1 MSVRR
6 AAWTAYR
13 TDAKHRQRA
22 IDEDNEGL
30 GNESV
35 ENVIEL
41 SDASDEEEEEEEDDK
56 GAQQEEK
63 GAVEQVPVNETL
75 VRSEHLSCWEVR
87 EPASI
92 CASTNKSLL
101 RFALYS
107 RFCLA
112 GSQ

>member
-6 AAWTAYR
+6 AAWTSYR

-35 ENVIEL
+35 ENAIEL
-41 SDASDEEEEEEEDDK
+41 SDASDEEEEEEDK

-63 GAVEQVPVNETL
+63 GAVEQVPVNDNA
-75 VRSEHLSCWEVR
+75 R
-87 EPASI
+87 EE
-92 CASTNKSLL
+92 
-101 RFALYS
+101 
-107 RFCLA
+107 
-112 GSQ
+112 

>member
-13 TDAKHRQRA
+13 TDAKHTQRV

-35 ENVIEL
+35 ENAIEL
-41 SDASDEEEEEEEDDK
+41 SDASDEEEEEEDK

-63 GAVEQVPVNETL
+63 GAVEQVPVNDNAPE
-75 VRSEHLSCWEVR
+75 E
-87 EPASI
+87 
-92 CASTNKSLL
+92 
-101 RFALYS
+101 
-107 RFCLA
+107 
-112 GSQ
+112 

>member
-13 TDAKHRQRA
+13 TDAKHTQRV

-35 ENVIEL
+35 ENAIEL
-41 SDASDEEEEEEEDDK
+41 SDASDEEEEEEEDK

-63 GAVEQVPVNETL
+63 GAVEQVPVNDNA
-75 VRSEHLSCWEVR
+75 R
-87 EPASI
+87 EE
-92 CASTNKSLL
+92 
-101 RFALYS
+101 
-107 RFCLA
+107 
-112 GSQ
+112 

>member
-13 TDAKHRQRA
+13 TDAKHTQRV

-35 ENVIEL
+35 ENAIEL
-41 SDASDEEEEEEEDDK
+41 SDASDEEEEEEDK

-63 GAVEQVPVNETL
+63 GAVEQVPVNDNA
-75 VRSEHLSCWEVR
+75 R
-87 EPASI
+87 EE
-92 CASTNKSLL
+92 
-101 RFALYS
+101 
-107 RFCLA
+107 
-112 GSQ
+112 

>member
-13 TDAKHRQRA
+13 TDAKHTQRV

-35 ENVIEL
+35 ENAIEL
-41 SDASDEEEEEEEDDK
+41 SYASDEEEEEDK

-63 GAVEQVPVNETL
+63 GAVEQVPVNDNA
-75 VRSEHLSCWEVR
+75 R
-87 EPASI
+87 EE
-92 CASTNKSLL
+92 
-101 RFALYS
+101 
-107 RFCLA
+107 
-112 GSQ
+112 